1 MSGQPGAIRARKGIA
16 MRQRH
21 RGFTLIELLVVIAII
36 AILAA
41 ILLPI
46 FTAAK
51 RRAHAADCLSNLR
64 QIGMATQMYV
74 DDNSGHFPNN
84 MRGFPIT
91 PFIDVWDCL
100 APYMKNTAMYVCKA
114 DAKPAF
120 NKRWLLRAGNHPDV
134 VEMLQHEAS
143 YYYIIRFYATGDINT
158 SELVC
163 KVRSISEVRFPSRKA
178 MFFCAAMDKNSSSD
192 SSHTPGSI
200 VLLFADGHAKDT
212 KFGSLK
218 ETAPAH
224 ADHDGST
231 LHNVD
236 WISDLDG
243 SDLR

>member
-1 MSGQPGAIRARKGIA
+1 M
-16 MRQRH
+16 QRRH
-21 RGFTLIELLVVIAII
+21 TGFTLIELLVVIAVI

-46 FTAAK
+46 FAAAK
-51 RRAHAADCLSNLR
+51 RRAYVANCLSNLR
-64 QIGMATQMYV
+64 QIGMATQMYL
-74 DDNSGHFPNN
+74 DDNSGHFPNL

-100 APYMKNTAMYVCKA
+100 APYMRNTAMYVCKA

-120 NKRWLLRAGNHPDV
+120 NKRWLQVKDFGDDYPGALA
-134 VEMLQHEAS
+134 MLKHEAS
-143 YYYIIRFYATGDINT
+143 YYYIVRFYATQNITTDQP
-158 SELVC
+158 LVD
-163 KVRSISEVRFPSRKA
+163 KVRSISEVRFPTRKA
-178 MFFCAAMDKNSSSD
+178 MFQCMATPKNFSWEG
-192 SSHTPGSI
+192 SHNPRSCI
-200 VLLFADGHAKDT
+200 LLFVDGHAKNT